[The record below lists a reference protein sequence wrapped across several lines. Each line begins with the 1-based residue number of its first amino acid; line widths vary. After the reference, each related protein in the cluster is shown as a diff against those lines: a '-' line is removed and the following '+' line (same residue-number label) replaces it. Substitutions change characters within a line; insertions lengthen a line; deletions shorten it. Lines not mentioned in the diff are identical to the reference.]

1 MQRYKATLLFDL
13 DDVLADFLTALL
25 REYNERYHDRLT
37 LDGVTEWD
45 LSRAVKPECG
55 RKVYDLFQKPGLF
68 RHLAPKPH
76 APEVLQRLVNRG
88 FEIVIVSD
96 SPPGHAYCDYLQDP
110 TRVSNPTDDKRKWLR
125 EHLPMVDVHNLVI
138 TGQKWRVAGDLL
150 IDDKPQTC
158 ETFAARGRRCI
169 LMDQPYNRHV
179 AAALRARDL
188 LEAEAMIYELF
199 GD

>member
-25 REYNERYHDRLT
+25 NEYNGRYNDRLT
-37 LDGVTEWD
+37 LDDVTEWD
-45 LSRAVKPECG
+45 LSRSVKPECG
-55 RKVYDLFQKPGLF
+55 RRVYDLFQTPGLF
-68 RHLAPKPH
+68 RQLSPKPH
-76 APEVLQRLVNRG
+76 AADVLQRLSSRG

-96 SPPGHAYCDYLQDP
+96 SPPGHAYCDYRQDAS
-110 TRVSNPTDDKRKWLR
+110 RVSNPTDDKRKWLR
-125 EHLPMVDVHNLVI
+125 EHLPMVDPHNLII

-150 IDDKPQTC
+150 IDDKPETY
-158 ETFAARGRRCI
+158 ETFVSLGSRCL

-179 AAALRARDL
+179 AGALRARDL
-188 LEAEAMIYELF
+188 LEAEATILALF